1 MRATF
6 VALAGTITAVM
17 GVLLWAVAPPIG
29 LFFVAL
35 GGAVLLASP
44 VIGLLQRS
52 TDGSD
57 G

>member
-1 MRATF
+1 MRASF
-6 VALAGTITAVM
+6 VALAGTITAVLGVVLM
-17 GVLLWAVAPPIG
+17 GVIPSIG

-35 GGAVLLASP
+35 GVVVVIASP
-44 VIGLLQRS
+44 VVGLLNRS